1 MSSLKLQAAR
11 RAVELVEDGMVL
23 GLGTG
28 STTRLAVDEI
38 GKLVRDGYRLV
49 GVPTSIETERQARSL
64 NIPLSTLEKV
74 GQIDLTIDGADE
86 VDPCLRLIKGLG
98 GALLREKMVAYYSKR
113 EVIIVDGSKV
123 VDVLGVRTPLPV
135 EVVQLNVVILP
146 SLLAEV
152 TDWPGAVRSG
162 LMRPSRVQPRLE
174 KPAIRCALAPAWP
187 AATLSPFLAVEGLPT
202 ILVRLELPAA
212 HTIRKSRFDHAIAS
226 SSADTAE

>member
-1 MSSLKLQAAR
+1 LKLQAAR

-135 EVVQLNVVILP
+135 EVVQFGHLRTKSALEALGCVATLRGGESPFVTDNGNLIYDCKFDRISEPEETSTRIDSIPGVVENGLFIGLATSVVIGT
-146 SLLAEV
+146 ERGTV
-152 TDWPGAVRSG
+152 IRERS
-162 LMRPSRVQPRLE
+162 
-174 KPAIRCALAPAWP
+174 
-187 AATLSPFLAVEGLPT
+187 
-202 ILVRLELPAA
+202 
-212 HTIRKSRFDHAIAS
+212 
-226 SSADTAE
+226 

>member
-11 RAVELVEDGMVL
+11 RAVDLVEDGMVL

-64 NIPLSTLEKV
+64 NIPLSTLEEV

-86 VDPCLRLIKGLG
+86 VDPDLRLIKGLG

-113 EVIIVDGSKV
+113 EVIIVDSSKV

-135 EVVQLNVVILP
+135 EVVQFGHLRTKAALEALGCSAALRGGESPFITDNGNLIYDCKFEKISDPEETSSRIDSIPGVVENGLFIGLATSVVIGT
-146 SLLAEV
+146 ERGTV
-152 TDWPGAVRSG
+152 IRE
-162 LMRPSRVQPRLE
+162 RP
-174 KPAIRCALAPAWP
+174 
-187 AATLSPFLAVEGLPT
+187 
-202 ILVRLELPAA
+202 
-212 HTIRKSRFDHAIAS
+212 
-226 SSADTAE
+226 

>member
-98 GALLREKMVAYYSKR
+98 GALLREKMVAY
-113 EVIIVDGSKV
+113 
-123 VDVLGVRTPLPV
+123 
-135 EVVQLNVVILP
+135 
-146 SLLAEV
+146 
-152 TDWPGAVRSG
+152 
-162 LMRPSRVQPRLE
+162 
-174 KPAIRCALAPAWP
+174 
-187 AATLSPFLAVEGLPT
+187 
-202 ILVRLELPAA
+202 
-212 HTIRKSRFDHAIAS
+212 
-226 SSADTAE
+226 

>member
-28 STTRLAVDEI
+28 STTRLAIDEI

-135 EVVQLNVVILP
+135 EVVQFGHLRTKSALEALGCVATLRGGESPFVTDNGNLIYDCKFDRISEPEETSTRIDSIPGVVENGLFIGLATSVVIGT
-146 SLLAEV
+146 ERGTV
-152 TDWPGAVRSG
+152 IRERS
-162 LMRPSRVQPRLE
+162 
-174 KPAIRCALAPAWP
+174 
-187 AATLSPFLAVEGLPT
+187 
-202 ILVRLELPAA
+202 
-212 HTIRKSRFDHAIAS
+212 
-226 SSADTAE
+226 

>member
-135 EVVQLNVVILP
+135 EVVQFGHLRTKSALEALGCVATLRGGESPFVTDNGNLIYDCKFDRISEPEETSTRIDSIPGVVENGLFIGLATSVVIGT
-146 SLLAEV
+146 ERGTV
-152 TDWPGAVRSG
+152 IRERS
-162 LMRPSRVQPRLE
+162 
-174 KPAIRCALAPAWP
+174 
-187 AATLSPFLAVEGLPT
+187 
-202 ILVRLELPAA
+202 
-212 HTIRKSRFDHAIAS
+212 
-226 SSADTAE
+226 